1 MDNFK
6 ILVLGDLGVGKS
18 SFLKLISER
27 FNDVYPIDFFDYFI
41 HLDEK
46 EEEEEEKK
54 KKEEKKK
61 NDFVCAKDLASNTTT
76 KHNVENVVETIFFQ
90 AKKNFLQFIEH
101 KMNTNNFIF
110 EETHKYTYGFEI
122 YTLLWSRNNE
132 YNNKFKKNNPL
143 NIIKNIEKKS
153 IKEIYYHNNENNN
166 NNMCFNNNNNNNN
179 NTCYNNNI
187 CYNDNNICYNDNVYD
202 YNNHTDLNLSS
213 HSNDINNF
221 YIIEFVEIGGIQT
234 YSYIRNIFYEKVD
247 GILLV
252 YDSSNNKSYHNLA
265 KWLYELYIN
274 TKPPSDVFCG
284 EIKKKNFLWNFF
296 HTQKQKQIKQD
307 HKKDHKKDRK
317 KDQNKNKNRD
327 HINDQNQ
334 DQELHQDREHFE
346 YDKNIYN
353 KYNYDKGKNN
363 TFYHKNSY
371 KRKNNNM
378 NHDNYDNYD
387 NDDDEDF
394 FSDDYS
400 DIEKGSYKY
409 NEDILN
415 GKIPIACVATKI
427 DKKNAKEKPAYV
439 KTPRTS
445 YFYNFFFPDLINN
458 DSVYDSSNN
467 IKIKKHILKK
477 LEQHITEAIEIKASS
492 IDCVV
497 DIESFVT
504 FLKNVYNK
512 KFNIQMC

>member
-18 SFLKLISER
+18 SFLKLISQR

-54 KKEEKKK
+54 KKEVKKK
-61 NDFVCAKDLASNTTT
+61 NDFVCAKDLASNTAT

-90 AKKNFLQFIEH
+90 AKKNFLQFIEN

-143 NIIKNIEKKS
+143 NIIKNMEKKS
-153 IKEIYYHNNENNN
+153 IKEIYYQNNDNN
-166 NNMCFNNNNNNNN
+166 NNMCYNDN
-179 NTCYNNNI
+179 NT
-187 CYNDNNICYNDNVYD
+187 CYNDNNICYNDNNTCYNDNNICYNDTVYD
-202 YNNHTDLNLSS
+202 YNNHEDLNHSS

-221 YIIEFVEIGGIQT
+221 YIIEFLEIGGIET

-296 HTQKQKQIKQD
+296 HTQKQKKKTQD
-307 HKKDHKKDRK
+307 HKKD
-317 KDQNKNKNRD
+317 QNKDK
-327 HINDQNQ
+327 
-334 DQELHQDREHFE
+334 ELHQNGENFE

-353 KYNYDKGKNN
+353 KYNYDKGNNNN

-371 KRKNNNM
+371 KRKNNNTY
-378 NHDNYDNYD
+378 HDNYGDYD
-387 NDDDEDF
+387 NDEDF
-394 FSDDYS
+394 FFNDNS

-427 DKKNAKEKPAYV
+427 DKKNAKEKPAYI

-445 YFYNFFFPDLINN
+445 YFYNFFFPDLIKN
-458 DSVYDSSNN
+458 DGVYDNSNN
-467 IKIKKHILKK
+467 VKIKKHILKK

>member
-27 FNDVYPIDFFDYFI
+27 FNDLYPIDFFDYFI

-46 EEEEEEKK
+46 EEEEKEKK

-90 AKKNFLQFIEH
+90 AKKNFLQFIEN

-110 EETHKYTYGFEI
+110 EERHKYTYGFEI

-132 YNNKFKKNNPL
+132 YYNKFKKNNPL

-153 IKEIYYHNNENNN
+153 IKEIYYQNNDNN
-166 NNMCFNNNNNNNN
+166 NNMCYNNN
-179 NTCYNNNI
+179 NTCYN
-187 CYNDNNICYNDNVYD
+187 DTVYD
-202 YNNHTDLNLSS
+202 YNNHISINNDHTDLNLSS

-221 YIIEFVEIGGIQT
+221 YIIEFLEIGGIQT

-296 HTQKQKQIKQD
+296 HTQKQKKKKQD
-307 HKKDHKKDRK
+307 HR
-317 KDQNKNKNRD
+317 KDQNK
-327 HINDQNQ
+327 DQSKDQ
-334 DQELHQDREHFE
+334 DEEHFE
-346 YDKNIYN
+346 YDNKNIYN
-353 KYNYDKGKNN
+353 KYNSKGKNI

-371 KRKNNNM
+371 KRKNKNTYHN
-378 NHDNYDNYD
+378 NYDNYY

-394 FSDDYS
+394 FSDDNS

-415 GKIPIACVATKI
+415 GQIPIACVATKI

-477 LEQHITEAIEIKASS
+477 LEQHITEAIEIKVSS
-492 IDCVV
+492 IDYVV

>member
-1 MDNFK
+1 MDSFK

-18 SFLKLISER
+18 SFLKLISEN
-27 FNDVYPIDFFDYFI
+27 FNDLYPIDFFDYFI

-61 NDFVCAKDLASNTTT
+61 NDFVCAKDLASNTST
-76 KHNVENVVETIFFQ
+76 KHNVENVVENIFFQ
-90 AKKNFLQFIEH
+90 AKKNFLQFIEN

-110 EETHKYTYGFEI
+110 EERHKYTYGFEI

-143 NIIKNIEKKS
+143 NIIKNMEKKS
-153 IKEIYYHNNENNN
+153 IKEIYYKNEDSN
-166 NNMCFNNNNNNNN
+166 NNMCYDNNNKNNMCYDNNNK
-179 NTCYNNNI
+179 NNI
-187 CYNDNNICYNDNVYD
+187 CYNNTVYD
-202 YNNHTDLNLSS
+202 YNNHISINNDHTDLNLSS

-221 YIIEFVEIGGIQT
+221 YMIEFLEIGGIQT

-296 HTQKQKQIKQD
+296 HTQKKNKNKNKNKENQN
-307 HKKDHKKDRK
+307 KDHKK
-317 KDQNKNKNRD
+317 NYE
-327 HINDQNQ
+327 Q
-334 DQELHQDREHFE
+334 DQDEEHLE

-353 KYNYDKGKNN
+353 KYNYSKEMNN

-371 KRKNNNM
+371 KRKNKNTYN
-378 NHDNYDNYD
+378 DNYDNYN
-387 NDDDEDF
+387 NDDEEDF
-394 FSDDYS
+394 FSDDNS

-415 GKIPIACVATKI
+415 GQIPIACVATKI

-445 YFYNFFFPDLINN
+445 YLYNFFFPDLINN
-458 DSVYDSSNN
+458 DAVYDSSNN

-497 DIESFVT
+497 DIENFVT